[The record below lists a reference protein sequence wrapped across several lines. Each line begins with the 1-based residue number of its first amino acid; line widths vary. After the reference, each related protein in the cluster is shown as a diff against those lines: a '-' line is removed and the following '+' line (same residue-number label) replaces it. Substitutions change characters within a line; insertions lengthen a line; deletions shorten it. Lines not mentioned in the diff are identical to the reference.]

1 MPSLYETK
9 SDLATALTAY
19 ITDLRARAAAAGKA
33 SEWMKSDVGMHVY
46 GDGTATIRI
55 AGHEYGGAKTPL
67 AVAMAEAEDWLTR
80 DEIAELNA
88 TLGLAPDG
96 RLAEA
101 A

>member
-1 MPSLYETK
+1 MAQAAA
-9 SDLATALTAY
+9 DLATALTAY

-33 SEWMKSDVGMHVY
+33 SEWTKADVGLHIY
-46 GDGTATIRI
+46 GDGTGVICIR
-55 AGHEYGGAKTPL
+55 GHDCGNHSKPL